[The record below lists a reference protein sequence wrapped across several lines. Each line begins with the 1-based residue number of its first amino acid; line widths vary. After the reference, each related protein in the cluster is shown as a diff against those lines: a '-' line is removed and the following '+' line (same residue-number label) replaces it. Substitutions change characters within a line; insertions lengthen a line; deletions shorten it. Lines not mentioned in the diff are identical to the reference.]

1 MTKNIFISAG
11 IALFSFQSA
20 FSAPGPK
27 SAIRV
32 VAQATPEKS
41 ATPEILVARANS
53 AKKIQAKSSQATPE
67 KSATVA
73 TAAETAEK
81 TANPENSGADDESN
95 SSDTDV
101 KTGNDKSKSAD
112 ADTKSNK
119 AQSSDS
125 SETNHGK
132 TQSTNPTAQ
141 KSKTNTKS
149 STEKSPA
156 ISETVSDETND
167 GEEAPDTLPAKPKK
181 HKSTKMPHT
190 FEVDL
195 AKLAKSLKPFYM
207 SGATDESVKATKN
220 PTIQM
225 KWAETQSEWK
235 TCADLRSGAL
245 KSSPNIA
252 GWIWVTAFNC
262 ELKIYEQSEKLSN
275 ADRKAKKKKPTEA
288 SVAQKVKRLKIF
300 ITAFETKLD
309 LLDRGP
315 WKKDLQAYW
324 LKALA
329 QLKNQ
334 AQSDEDKSKIA
345 EIYFKRPELI
355 PNEIEKDLMQD
366 LQDSFSAT
374 KASSITSGRSQ
385 PVSLEPWWDAARK
398 MDYEQVVKLLE
409 VYFAQNKSPSNL
421 LSGQLLLGKGY
432 LWTGRYEQ
440 AKATFQKLADEY
452 PTTEEGL
459 DAQFRLGLLQLRL
472 GNPQLALQTFD
483 KLLTTGKEK
492 NPLTTR
498 YWKLRALQLTGPQEA
513 FEAERGQIINQYPF
527 TYFGL
532 KLRMEAQQGRLEFPE
547 AAIPETRTNW
557 NFPKSAEAPWKRFTE
572 LLKVGFTWEAGNEIQ
587 DILNVSDAEAYQM
600 WAEFFS
606 EIKLDTLALKFG
618 QTAQNLDERLVA
630 WSFQKKFMPY
640 AFEKTV
646 QEQAQI
652 HKIEPW
658 IIWGVMRQESAFNIR
673 AVSASNAYGL
683 MQLIGPTAQEVAHDL
698 KTNVSLPEDL
708 FVPEKNI
715 PFGARY
721 LSKVKNEFN
730 GHWPLA
736 VASYNAGPS
745 RLKSWLRLRKDTEG
759 LAQTRSTE
767 WRDEI
772 WIDELPWTETQNY
785 VKSVMRNYIL
795 YRLGNRG
802 YWTPP
807 PVFWSES
814 DPSQGVSSR
823 RLIEKKSIKR

>member
-1 MTKNIFISAG
+1 MTKHTIF
-11 IALFSFQSA
+11 SA
-20 FSAPGPK
+20 FYLVLAASFAAQVAMAVPGPK
-27 SAIRV
+27 SSVRI
-32 VAQATPEKS
+32 VAQATPEK
-41 ATPEILVARANS
+41 
-53 AKKIQAKSSQATPE
+53 
-67 KSATVA
+67 TVA

-81 TANPENSGADDESN
+81 TANPENSSGEAESDEQVDSN
-95 SSDTDV
+95 SKVAKSKAKPADSSTKNDSK
-101 KTGNDKSKSAD
+101 KTGLFGGQGVKVKNANG
-112 ADTKSNK
+112 APTKSDAK
-119 AQSSDS
+119 A
-125 SETNHGK
+125 
-132 TQSTNPTAQ
+132 A
-141 KSKTNTKS
+141 
-149 STEKSPA
+149 TEKSPA
-156 ISETVSDETND
+156 INETVSDEAHT
-167 GEEAPDTLPAKPKK
+167 ETEASVPPVKNKK
-181 HKSTKMPHT
+181 TKSTKMPHT

-195 AKLAKSLKPFYM
+195 AKLAKSMKPFYM
-207 SGATDESVKATKN
+207 SGSTEDQIKATKN

-225 KWAETQSEWK
+225 KWNETQSNWK
-235 TCADLRSGAL
+235 ACADLREAAL
-245 KSSPNIA
+245 KTSPNIA

-262 ELKIYEQSEKLSN
+262 ELKNYEQ
-275 ADRKAKKKKPTEA
+275 ADRQTAADKKAKKKKEVDST
-288 SVAQKVKRLKIF
+288 SKVKRLKTF
-300 ITAFETKLD
+300 IAAFENKIEF
-309 LLDRGP
+309 LDRGP
-315 WKKDLQAYW
+315 WKKDLQNYW

-329 QLKNQ
+329 QLKAQ
-334 AQSDEDKSKIA
+334 AQTEEDKTKVA
-345 EIYFKRPELI
+345 ESYFKRPELI
-355 PNEIEKDLMQD
+355 PNEVEKDLLSE

-374 KASSITSGRSQ
+374 KSSSVGSGRAT
-385 PVSLEPWWDAARK
+385 PMPMEPWWDAARK
-398 MDYEQVVKLLE
+398 MDYENVVKLLE
-409 VYFAQNKSPSNL
+409 AYFAQNKAPSNFV
-421 LSGQLLLGKGY
+421 SAQLLLGKAY

-440 AKATFQKLADEY
+440 AKAAFQKLADEY

-483 KLLTTGKEK
+483 KLLQSGKEK

-513 FEAERGQIINQYPF
+513 FEAERGQIVNQYPF

-532 KLRMEAQQGRLEFPE
+532 KLRLEAQQGRLEFPE

-557 NFPKSAEAPWKRFTE
+557 NFPKSAEVPWKRFTE

-587 DILNVSDAEAYQM
+587 DILSVNDAEAYQM

-606 EIKLDTLALKFG
+606 QIKLDTLALKFG

-630 WSFQKKFMPY
+630 WSFQKKFMPF

-658 IIWGVMRQESAFNIR
+658 IIWGVMRQESAFNVK
-673 AVSASNAYGL
+673 AVSSSNAYGL

-698 KTNVSLPEDL
+698 KTSVSLPEDL

-736 VASYNAGPS
+736 IASYNAGPS
-745 RLKSWLRLRKDTEG
+745 RLKSWLKLRKDTEG

-795 YRLGNRG
+795 YRLGNQG
-802 YWTPP
+802 LWTPP

-814 DPSQGVSSR
+814 DAGQGVSSR